1 MKKLKGQANFLYAY
15 YSKKANKMNY
25 DSPIPRFF
33 AVKRGPGYK
42 FYENRV
48 YKPATFPSIWPVNIV
63 SNLNTVIVISIGK
76 YDKLI
81 SMNNSLLRKYY
92 GGLNNECSWT
102 YTGYELTV
110 NNTVNE
116 QIITLPLIQIQSDT
130 SDILPTGSNLIG
142 SADRTEYKL
151 AGPSAYA
158 DVQVFNVDPFPTVV
172 THAAVDLANTA
183 TDLVTAPLLP
193 VHVRRI
199 LIADCIAK
207 KECCPISSDDID
219 LSNSSVTS
227 CGHVFTTEAIT
238 RWLTLSAKKECP
250 VCKQACRI

>member
-1 MKKLKGQANFLYAY
+1 
-15 YSKKANKMNY
+15 MNY

-48 YKPATFPSIWPVNIV
+48 YKPTSTTFPSLWPINIV
-63 SNLNTVIVISIGK
+63 SNLNDVAVISIGK

-81 SMNNSLLRKYY
+81 SMNNSLLRKHY

-102 YTGYELTV
+102 YTGYELTI
-110 NNTVNE
+110 NTLTE

-130 SDILPTGSNLIG
+130 SDILPSGSTLIG
-142 SADRTEYKL
+142 LADRTEYKL
-151 AGPSAYA
+151 SGPSVYA
-158 DVQVFNVDPFPTVV
+158 DVQVYNVDPFPTTPAVDAVVAKDVV
-172 THAAVDLANTA
+172 TGY
-183 TDLVTAPLLP
+183 LLP

-199 LIADCIAK
+199 LIADCISR

-219 LSNSSVTS
+219 LTNSSVTS
-227 CGHVFTTEAIT
+227 CGHVFTTDAIT
-238 RWLTLSAKKECP
+238 RWLCLSAKKECP
-250 VCKQACRI
+250 VCKQACQI

>member
-1 MKKLKGQANFLYAY
+1 
-15 YSKKANKMNY
+15 MNY

-42 FYENRV
+42 LYENRV
-48 YKPATFPSIWPVNIV
+48 YKPSSSSFINIIT
-63 SNLNTVIVISIGK
+63 NLNTITLISIGK

-81 SMNNSLLRKYY
+81 SMNNSLLRKHY
-92 GGLNNECSWT
+92 GGLDNKCSWT

-110 NNTVNE
+110 NNTEND
-116 QIITLPLIQIQSDT
+116 QIITLPLIHIQSNT
-130 SDILPTGSNLIG
+130 SDILPSGSTLIEL
-142 SADRTEYKL
+142 ADRTEYKL
-151 AGPSAYA
+151 PGPSAYS
-158 DVQVFNVDPFPTVV
+158 DVEVFNVDPFPTSARVIADVHAGLHSDADAGLHPEV
-172 THAAVDLANTA
+172 TTG
-183 TDLVTAPLLP
+183 PLLP

-207 KECCPISSDDID
+207 NECCPISSDDID
-219 LSNSSVTS
+219 GTNSSVTS
-227 CGHVFTTEAIT
+227 CGHVFTTDAIT